1 MTTAQVGYTT
11 KPPDARRNAGVD
23 TRAEGFVFTCK
34 GCTEVAVLVKEVSGL
49 KQMMEDMEETVAGL
63 QLDDTGA
70 ETGSRVT
77 TTGVS
82 QDREE
87 TAGNSR
93 TEDTVTGIEDEGEGR
108 KEERTQI
115 CAGIQLMATHAYTKE
130 QESPVGKAI
139 DLRQWDTLIYKGEH
153 AENEHWRLVEDR
165 NGQVGYAPAAFLV
178 VILDTTAEEQERD
191 ATKKGQGN
199 STEDNRIGGRIGQ
212 EGERRKSYS
221 AAVIDGIKRNTT
233 IYVGDSIIRKTDSR
247 LRKGEDVVVC
257 LPGARIEH
265 VTERV
270 EKIMGR
276 GNGGTILVHV
286 GTNNTDKEGTTA
298 IVEKYRKLLK
308 KTKQARLGQIILS
321 GILPV
326 GGNMIQGYK
335 NSKRMAVNGMVERL
349 CKEED
354 VGYVDMW
361 DSFVGNEELYFR
373 DGLHL
378 SGKGAAVLAEGR
390 SGAVASGLG
399 KVRYLN

>member
-1 MTTAQVGYTT
+1 M
-11 KPPDARRNAGVD
+11 
-23 TRAEGFVFTCK
+23 
-34 GCTEVAVLVKEVSGL
+34 
-49 KQMMEDMEETVAGL
+49 
-63 QLDDTGA
+63 
-70 ETGSRVT
+70 
-77 TTGVS
+77 
-82 QDREE
+82 
-87 TAGNSR
+87 
-93 TEDTVTGIEDEGEGR
+93 
-108 KEERTQI
+108 
-115 CAGIQLMATHAYTKE
+115 
-130 QESPVGKAI
+130 
-139 DLRQWDTLIYKGEH
+139 
-153 AENEHWRLVEDR
+153 
-165 NGQVGYAPAAFLV
+165 
-178 VILDTTAEEQERD
+178 VILDTTAEEQESN
-191 ATKKGQGN
+191 ATTKGQEN
-199 STEDNRIGGRIGQ
+199 STEENRIGQ

-247 LRKGEDVVVC
+247 LSKGEDIVVC
-257 LPGARIEH
+257 LPGARIEQE
-265 VTERV
+265 TERV

-276 GNGGTILVHV
+276 GNGGTIVVHV
-286 GTNNTDKEGTTA
+286 GTNNTDKDGTTA

-326 GGNMIQGYK
+326 CGNMIQGYR

-349 CKEED
+349 CQKEE

-378 SGKGAAVLAEGR
+378 SGKGAAVLADGL